1 VVDGEYASREVREGV
16 RSGILSSIQLDVEM
30 RGGRTARL
38 LVAAGVVGVVGAVG
52 VTLLIS
58 GHPFGHH
65 PPWHVAVISMVWTG
79 LLVVGFAIAFLGV
92 RTPAL
97 PLARSALVGILGLGL
112 AGICG
117 ALCPDQHFL
126 NWWSETGIGSLLTAA
141 GGLVRAANGAL
152 RRGDFR
158 SPGPGRTH
166 TRKAASPGCGA
177 APPARTR
184 RGASVGRHLARRLR
198 GVARRSRRGS
208 LRWCGSGNPGPRL
221 AYRLAQELK
230 EDQQTNFTAS
240 RFSLPS
246 VSLT

>member
-141 GGLVRAANGAL
+141 GGLAVSAL
-152 RRGDFR
+152 CFGLLTALFVGGT
-158 SPGPGRTH
+158 SALLVLGGRTPV
-166 TRKAASPGCGA
+166 KPLLPAAALLLLLAPGVVLQSVDTSLGVFVGWLAGA
-177 APPARTR
+177 AA
-184 RGASVGRHLARRLR
+184 GAFV
-198 GVARRSRRGS
+198 GVAAGIQARALLTAWRRS
-208 LRWCGSGNPGPRL
+208 
-221 AYRLAQELK
+221 
-230 EDQQTNFTAS
+230 
-240 RFSLPS
+240 
-246 VSLT
+246 